1 MKWLMRIFG
10 RLRRKAP
17 ISKPVDK
24 PVESVEKPVRELPD
38 VDYKFKPKLGLIV
51 GHERSA
57 PGAIMVTTK
66 QSEYFWNDDL
76 AKRVKRIADEQRDM
90 IVEIVYRDGVG
101 REGAAKKVLSL
112 KCDVAMEL
120 HFNSFSN
127 PAVRGTEVLSSTYQ
141 RDMEFAAHIQKALVE
156 CLGRKKAD
164 KSDRGVKVLKK
175 GDRAATNVYLMPE
188 IPNCLPEFFFG
199 SSPEDCHL
207 ANEKKQ
213 DIAQALH
220 DAVLTWFKVD

>member
-1 MKWLMRIFG
+1 MKWFKRFLV
-10 RLRRKAP
+10 RLRGRKP
-17 ISKPVDK
+17 VSKPVDK
-24 PVESVEKPVRELPD
+24 PVPPVVKPQPELPD
-38 VDYKFKPKLGLIV
+38 ADYKFKPTLGIIV
-51 GHERSA
+51 GHERNA

-66 QSEYFWNDDL
+66 QAEYFWNDDL
-76 AKRVKRIADEQRDM
+76 AKRLKAIADHQRSM
-90 IVEIVYRDGVG
+90 KVVIVYRDGVG
-101 REGAAKKVLSL
+101 REGAAKQVLAQ

-127 PAVRGTEVLSSTYQ
+127 PAVKGTEVLSSTYT
-141 RDMEFAAHIQKALVE
+141 RDMEFAAHIQKALVA

-175 GDRAATNVYLMPE
+175 GDRASTNVYLMPE

-213 DIAQALH
+213 DIAKALH
-220 DAVLTWFKVD
+220 DAVLTWFKVE